1 MDVTDILKRL
11 SEADGIAGFEEPV
24 RNVIREA
31 WQPLVD
37 DLRVDGMGNLIG
49 YKRGT
54 APEPAPKLML
64 AAHMDEIGLIVTG
77 IEKGFIRITRVGGTD
92 RRVLLGQEVV
102 VHGERD
108 LPGVVAARPP
118 HVLPPAER
126 TKTVAWDDLFVDVG
140 LPAAEVG
147 RLVQVGDQISFR
159 AEVATLKNHRI
170 AGKAFDDRACVTVVT
185 LALEQI
191 AQVAH
196 VWDVIAVAT
205 VQEER
210 GLKGAMTSAHGV
222 APDLAIALDVTFAAQ
237 PSTADVDTVPLGK
250 GPSIGVGPNFH
261 PILAKRLRDIGD
273 AHEIPYHVEA
283 IPGGSGTDAWAIQVS
298 RAGVP
303 TALISIP
310 LRYMHQPV
318 ELLDTRDVERAARWL
333 VAFIGELK
341 ADFLDSIALT

>member
-1 MDVTDILKRL
+1 MSDFI
-11 SEADGIAGFEEPV
+11 
-24 RNVIREA
+24 
-31 WQPLVD
+31 
-37 DLRVDGMGNLIG
+37 
-49 YKRGT
+49 
-54 APEPAPKLML
+54 
-64 AAHMDEIGLIVTG
+64 IGLIVTG

-237 PSTADVDTVPLGK
+237 PSTADCDTVPLGK

>member
-1 MDVTDILKRL
+1 
-11 SEADGIAGFEEPV
+11 
-24 RNVIREA
+24 
-31 WQPLVD
+31 
-37 DLRVDGMGNLIG
+37 
-49 YKRGT
+49 
-54 APEPAPKLML
+54 
-64 AAHMDEIGLIVTG
+64 
-77 IEKGFIRITRVGGTD
+77 
-92 RRVLLGQEVV
+92 
-102 VHGERD
+102 
-108 LPGVVAARPP
+108 
-118 HVLPPAER
+118 
-126 TKTVAWDDLFVDVG
+126 
-140 LPAAEVG
+140 
-147 RLVQVGDQISFR
+147 
-159 AEVATLKNHRI
+159 
-170 AGKAFDDRACVTVVT
+170 
-185 LALEQI
+185 
-191 AQVAH
+191 
-196 VWDVIAVAT
+196 
-205 VQEER
+205 
-210 GLKGAMTSAHGV
+210 MTSAHGV